1 MNYEFYVAGTP
12 PLRSRTSCAHAT
24 AKRRSYSVCR
34 AAHAAV
40 PASGP
45 ATKVGDVL
53 SMLCVYII
61 KLSNISMH
69 MYIYIQYMYIY
80 IYVYIV
86 LSTQFIHGL
95 GL

>member
-1 MNYEFYVAGTP
+1 MSFIWPGHRHCAVVRRA
-12 PLRSRTSCAHAT
+12 AHAT

-53 SMLCVYII
+53 
-61 KLSNISMH
+61 
-69 MYIYIQYMYIY
+69 
-80 IYVYIV
+80 
-86 LSTQFIHGL
+86 TF
-95 GL
+95 